1 VHIPIDR
8 AMELLVERGLP
19 VRPQPAVGDDANKKD
34 EKK

>member
-19 VRPQPAVGDDANKKD
+19 VRPQAAAGDDANKKD